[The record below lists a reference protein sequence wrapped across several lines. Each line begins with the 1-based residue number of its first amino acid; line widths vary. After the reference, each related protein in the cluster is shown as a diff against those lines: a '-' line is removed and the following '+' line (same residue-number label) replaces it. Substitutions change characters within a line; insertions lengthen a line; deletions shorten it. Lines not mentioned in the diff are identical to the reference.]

1 MNDSTKTTQG
11 PVIRLVDDDD
21 VLRHSLKFLL
31 QAEGWGVRD
40 YPSAKK
46 FLTEDIL
53 STPGCLVLDIR
64 MPEMSGLELQ
74 NELLHRGVTLPI
86 VFLTGHGTMETAVD
100 AMKKGAVDFVAKPI
114 DPEQFVSAIREAM
127 KRAAVKGLGYE
138 SAGGVVQAWSALTS
152 REQEVCEWLAKG
164 LLNRE
169 VARKLEISERT
180 VEGHRASAFKK
191 LGIHSVSELVL
202 LSSELK
208 EHGVPDFTEAP

>member
-1 MNDSTKTTQG
+1 MHEQNA

-21 VLRHSLKFLL
+21 VLRKSLRFLL
-31 QAEGWGVRD
+31 EAEGWGVRD
-40 YPSAKK
+40 YAGARE
-46 FLTEDIL
+46 FLTGDIL

-74 NELLHRGVTLPI
+74 HELMRRGATLPI

-114 DPEQFVSAIREAM
+114 DPEHFVSAIREAM
-127 KRAAVKGLGYE
+127 KHAAVKGLGYP
-138 SAGGVVQAWSALTS
+138 SAGNVVEAWSQLTA
-152 REQEVCEWLAKG
+152 RERDVSEWLAKG

-191 LGIHSVSELVL
+191 LGIKTVSELVL
-202 LSSELK
+202 LSAELK
-208 EHGVPDFTEAP
+208 ESGVPDFSEEP